1 MVCMMAACGAK
12 RSCTVKTINPA
23 RQRQLENGETG
34 FQAALCFV
42 YPPRLIFPHF
52 PPAKLR
58 FRLPRYP
65 FRACS
70 ILLPSACLPEPA
82 VHAVLGEQFAV
93 RAAFGNL
100 SAGEHDDLLR
110 AADGGKAVG
119 DDDNGFVL
127 HQRVDGLLHGDF
139 AFGVERGGGF
149 VQDDDGRVFQQG
161 AGDADAL
168 FFAAGEF
175 AADVAH
181 AGLVAF
187 GHRHD
192 EVVAAGGA
200 GGGFDFCVCGV
211 CLAEADIVGDGVVK
225 QVNVLEDDGNLPHQ
239 VFLGEGADV
248 AAADEDAPLLRVGV
262 AHDEA
267 DEGGFAAAAVPDQR
281 GEGAF
286 GDVQADAA
294 QDGFGVGVVV
304 VMHVFKCDAVP
315 LGGGRFADVGQRGDG
330 HVFAQAFVALLHHAV
345 NGADG
350 EDLPDR
356 LGKAHAGGHQRG
368 EQPAVQAAARYP
380 HHARQQ
386 RQQHNQFH
394 RRAEQRVGQGFGEQG
409 FALDGFHLAHRLLQA
424 RQAAA
429 GAVGGFEHGQPLA
442 VFQQFRVQAR
452 VCAGQTGAGAFG
464 EGLRTLLDGHNQG
477 KAEQQRQPEPPVPQH
492 RQQRG
497 GQRRA
502 DGGNQHI
509 ADNQGV
515 VVGFVYRARKQRVQL
530 AARICSG
537 MRRRCSPIL
546 RRAASPARAQ

>member
-1 MVCMMAACGAK
+1 MHDGQRVE
-12 RSCTVKTINPA
+12 RSGVAPLKQLIQHGRGSLKTVK
-23 RQRQLENGETG
+23 RD
-34 FQAALCFV
+34 
-42 YPPRLIFPHF
+42 
-52 PPAKLR
+52 

-70 ILLPSACLPEPA
+70 IHLPSACLPEPA

-110 AADGGKAVG
+110 AADGGEAVG

-200 GGGFDFCVCGV
+200 GGGFDFCVAGIGF
-211 CLAEADIVGDGVVK
+211 AEADVVGDGVVK

-248 AAADEDAPLLRVGV
+248 GAADEDAPLLRVGV

-304 VMHVFKCDAVP
+304 VMHVFKCDA
-315 LGGGRFADVGQRGDG
+315 
-330 HVFAQAFVALLHHAV
+330 
-345 NGADG
+345 
-350 EDLPDR
+350 
-356 LGKAHAGGHQRG
+356 
-368 EQPAVQAAARYP
+368 
-380 HHARQQ
+380 
-386 RQQHNQFH
+386 
-394 RRAEQRVGQGFGEQG
+394 EQRVGQGFGEQG
-409 FALDGFHLAHRLLQA
+409 FALDGFHFAHRLLQA

-464 EGLRTLLDGHNQG
+464 EGLRPLLDGHNQG
-477 KAEQQRQPEPPVPQH
+477 KAEQQRQPEPVPQH

-530 AARICSG
+530 TAALAVQDLQRDAAQVFAHFAACRIARAG
-537 MRRRCSPIL
+537 AVALVIIIL
-546 RRAASPARAQ
+546 RAPAEQGGEREQHGKQRQPKRCTTVFARAQRQKGRQQHGKPRALQQRGGDAVAQTAFEHPRLFAGGGENGAVNADGVHGKLLLGGGFRLPLGCSNGI